1 MTFPNAYNGVKKLF
15 TAEILGLISGVCT
28 LIAAIGVI
36 LLAAGKSGGM
46 IVSVIFAVAVLVLA
60 IIAYIM
66 MLIGLKR
73 AGRDENRF
81 NQAFIVAIAV
91 LVLSVVSSIF
101 TSAGIGGGIPSAVM
115 DCVKKVGDVVIAIF
129 VINGIQ
135 NLAAQLGDNLI
146 IKKGTTLLVILAI
159 VNGIAALI
167 SLVTAFIGGTF
178 VSTAA
183 AVLALISGILS
194 LIYYILFIVYLGKA
208 KKMLQLD

>member
-15 TAEILGLISGVCT
+15 TAEILALIAGVCAV
-28 LIAAIGVI
+28 IAALGVI
-36 LLAAGKSGGM
+36 LLAAGKGGGM
-46 IVSVIFAVAVLVLA
+46 VLA
-60 IIAYIM
+60 IIFSLASLVLFIIGYIM
-66 MLIGLKR
+66 MLVGMKR

-101 TSAGIGGGIPSAVM
+101 TSAGVGGGIPSAIM
-115 DCVKKVGDVVIAIF
+115 DFVKKIGDVVIAILI
-129 VINGIQ
+129 INGIQ
-135 NLAAQLGDNLI
+135 NLAAQIGDNQI

-178 VSTAA
+178 VNTAA

-194 LIYYILFIVYLGKA
+194 VIYYILFIIYLGKS
-208 KKMLQLD
+208 KKMLELD